1 MPSYKLYYFNAKG
14 AAEPIR
20 LIFAQAGVK
29 YEDFRFE
36 GEDWGKKYKA
46 EMPFGR
52 APVLEVDGTK
62 IAGSL
67 NILRYLGITF
77 GMAGNNE
84 LDNAVLGGSSDYL
97 ADLTSNMYKV
107 FFAKDD
113 EKAAKL
119 AEFKEK
125 TVPQMFGVL
134 QKHVKNGHF
143 IGSEKL
149 SWVDIQGYYLLDGLA
164 AKFGVNLADYPVLQK
179 FHDDVAAVPNIKKWV
194 ETRPKTEN

>member
-1 MPSYKLYYFNAKG
+1 MPSYKLYYFNARG

-20 LIFAQAGVK
+20 IIFAQAEVK

-36 GEDWGKKYKA
+36 PEDWGKKYKA

-52 APVLEVDGTK
+52 APDLDVDGTV
-62 IAGSL
+62 IAGCM

-97 ADLTSNMYKV
+97 SDIAASMNKAV
-107 FFAKDD
+107 FAKDD
-113 EKAAKL
+113 EKAEKI

-149 SWVDIQGYYLLDGLA
+149 SWVDIQGYYLLDKIANNL
-164 AKFGVNLADYPVLQK
+164 GVNLADYPVLQK
-179 FHDDVAAVPNIKKWV
+179 FHDDVAALPNIKKWL
-194 ETRPKTEN
+194 ESRPKTEH